1 MNKVTGNRPP
11 ATAPGSD
18 TIAQDSA
25 VNARDVMQYLRDH
38 PDFFARHPELLEELK
53 VPHVQKGSV
62 SLVEIQSEQLRKKVR
77 QQNYKLSQLVSIA
90 KQNEKIYRVYTDL
103 NVQLL
108 TCQSVAEIQLRLEEV
123 LQDKLDLASVTL
135 KLFKGPHA
143 LPELQRRLFVEKRF
157 KQDPFFFGRLSQHER
172 QLLFG
177 DAIAESAAL
186 ILVEDHAPL
195 GIVAIGSRD
204 ASHFTPDMDT
214 LLLKQLRQVL
224 GFVLPGLLHY

>member
-1 MNKVTGNRPP
+1 MSDVIGHAKTPSGNGYDEDKTLSARE
-11 ATAPGSD
+11 
-18 TIAQDSA
+18 IADF
-25 VNARDVMQYLRDH
+25 LRSH
-38 PDFFARHPELLEELK
+38 PDFFARHADLLEDIRI
-53 VPHVQKGSV
+53 PHVQKGSV
-62 SLVEIQSEQLRKKVR
+62 SLVEVQSEQLRKKVR
-77 QQNYKLSQLVSIA
+77 QLNYRLSQLISIA

-123 LQDKLDLASVTL
+123 LQEKLDLASVAL

-157 KQDPFFFGRLSQHER
+157 KNEPFFFGRLSQHER

-177 DAIAESAAL
+177 DEVAESAAL
-186 ILVEDHAPL
+186 ILIGNDEPL
-195 GIVAIGSRD
+195 AIAAIGSND

-214 LLLKQLRQVL
+214 LLLKQLQQVL
-224 GFVLPGLLHY
+224 SFVLPGLLKY

>member
-1 MNKVTGNRPP
+1 MSDVIGHAKTPSGNGFDEDK
-11 ATAPGSD
+11 TL
-18 TIAQDSA
+18 SA
-25 VNARDVMQYLRDH
+25 REVADFLRTH
-38 PDFFARHPELLEELK
+38 PDFFARHADLLEDIRI
-53 VPHVQKGSV
+53 PHVQKGSV
-62 SLVEIQSEQLRKKVR
+62 SLVEVQSEQLRKKVR
-77 QQNYKLSQLVSIA
+77 QLNYRLSQLISIA

-123 LQDKLDLASVTL
+123 LQEKLDLASVAL

-157 KQDPFFFGRLSQHER
+157 KNEPFFFGRLSQHER

-177 DAIAESAAL
+177 DAVAESAAL
-186 ILVEDHAPL
+186 ILIGNDEPL
-195 GIVAIGSRD
+195 AIAAIGSND

-214 LLLKQLRQVL
+214 LLLKQLQQVL
-224 GFVLPGLLHY
+224 SFVLPGLLKY